1 MAGKLDWAAYGL
13 PMEKKDATVG
23 DHLQRQVP
31 TCDLRDCAATVKQRL
46 AQTKTD
52 LCAVVNQH
60 GIVLGACEAESLGAQ
75 TSRPVEEVMQ
85 NAPKTLRP
93 SYPVEAAAKLLR
105 KSGKTAILVTSPD
118 GKLMGLFTTSG

>member
-23 DHLQRQVP
+23 DHLRRQVA
-31 TCDLRDCAATVKQRL
+31 TCDLRDSVASVKQRL
-46 AQTKTD
+46 EETRTK

-60 GIVLGACEAESLGAQ
+60 GIVLGACEAESLGAE

-105 KSGKTAILVTSPD
+105 KSGKRAILVTSSD
-118 GKLMGLFTTSG
+118 GKLMGLFTNSD